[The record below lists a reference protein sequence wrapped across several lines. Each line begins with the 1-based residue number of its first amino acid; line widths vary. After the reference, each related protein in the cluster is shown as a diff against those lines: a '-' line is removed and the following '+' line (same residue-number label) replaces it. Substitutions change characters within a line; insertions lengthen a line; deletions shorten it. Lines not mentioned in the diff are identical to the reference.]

1 MGRHPLSN
9 WCVILAL
16 TIRVALGCLFVWS
29 SLPKILL
36 PHQFLGDVYAYR
48 LAGPVLGMIVAMV
61 LPWCELLTGICLL
74 GGVFV
79 SGALLTCMGLALM
92 FLVAVS
98 WALYQGLNISCGC
111 FGASASVPIGSG
123 TLIRIIA
130 ILVGSG
136 FAYAIEM
143 FSPRHAS
150 ISWSGWQFWRRHRA
164 IRSTDAASPEEST
177 APRLE
182 TCT

>member
-1 MGRHPLSN
+1 MLTV
-9 WCVILAL
+9 VIRLG
-16 TIRVALGCLFVWS
+16 LGCLFVWS
-29 SLPKILL
+29 SLSKIQL
-36 PHQFLGDVYAYR
+36 PHDFLGHVYAYR
-48 LAGPVLGMIVAMV
+48 LVGPVSGMFVAMV

-79 SGALLTCMGLALM
+79 SGALLTCMGMALL
-92 FLVAVS
+92 FLGAVS

-123 TLIRIIA
+123 TLVRIIA

-136 FAYAIEM
+136 FAYAMEL
-143 FSPRHAS
+143 FSPRRAS
-150 ISWSGWQFWRRHRA
+150 ISWSGWPFWRRHRA
-164 IRSTDAASPEEST
+164 TGSTDAASPEEST

>member
-1 MGRHPLSN
+1 MGRHPLYN

-16 TIRVALGCLFVWS
+16 IIRVTLGCLFVWS
-29 SLPKILL
+29 SLPKVFL
-36 PHQFLGDVYAYR
+36 PHRFLGDVYAYR
-48 LAGPVLGMIVAMV
+48 LAEPVLGMIVAMV

-79 SGALLTCMGLALM
+79 SGALLTCMGMALV

-111 FGASASVPIGSG
+111 FGSSASVPIGSG
-123 TLIRIIA
+123 TLVRIIA

-136 FAYAIEM
+136 FACAMELL
-143 FSPRHAS
+143 SPRHAP
-150 ISWSGWQFWRRHRA
+150 IPWSGWQFWRRRRVTA
-164 IRSTDAASPEEST
+164 STDAASPEESA
-177 APRLE
+177 APGLE